1 MSSFHKHRQCSRD
14 VHCAWPHTL
23 KPFFLQ
29 NRYPKLTC
37 LSERTHILIL
47 MNPDRLLSQDYSHSH
62 VHYRHRRALLID
74 HCMACKPKT
83 IASLYIY
90 FICSLFLGYASGV
103 NVGRNTADSSLR
115 KPEFRFLM
123 TLLMWAMGDRNVN
136 GVSIF
141 QYRILDTHFPNWFQI
156 GFFP

>member
-1 MSSFHKHRQCSRD
+1 MQRES
-14 VHCAWPHTL
+14 V
-23 KPFFLQ
+23 KPNLWEDFPCPWQ
-29 NRYPKLTC
+29 SP
-37 LSERTHILIL
+37 S
-47 MNPDRLLSQDYSHSH
+47 
-62 VHYRHRRALLID
+62 D